1 MSLRDLLIDIEPL
14 RASRDFRAV
23 FIARTVSLFG
33 LGVATVALASQVYD
47 LSGSTLTV
55 AAVGMVM
62 SVSVLIGSLVGGV
75 LADRHDRRML
85 IVSARAAATLAFA
98 GLAVNAYQDSPKLW
112 AVFPWV
118 AWDGLASGVSITALM
133 AVAPTLVRRDQLPA
147 AGALLA
153 LTTEI
158 GSVVAPFLG
167 GMLLAAAGP
176 GTAFAVTAATTA
188 VTTLLVT
195 RLRPLP
201 PVFEEPEEDEPAEA
215 RDDRGAG
222 AGGGAEGPRSGA
234 DNSLLGA
241 VRYALRHRVVG
252 GLLLLGGATSLFG
265 VPVVLLPELVDVRYG
280 GGTVMLGLLYSAP
293 AVGAVL
299 TSATSGWIGRSR
311 RPGAVLIGAVLV
323 SGLAI
328 VGFGLSPSVVPAFLA
343 LAVAGAAGTVAAIL
357 DYALLQHHT
366 PDRLR
371 GRMSGFVTAQG
382 TTGEIGGEAEVA
394 LLARWFSPGGAA
406 VINGVICALA
416 AVAVALTV
424 PGLRNA
430 TLPDEDEGEEAADDS
445 EADPKADP
453 EADLKTDPG
462 ADPETDKDSAATAPP
477 TTAPSAAAAP
487 ATS

>member
-1 MSLRDLLIDIEPL
+1 MSLRDLLIDVEPL

-75 LADRHDRRML
+75 LADRYDRRTL
-85 IVSARAAATLAFA
+85 IVSARAAAALAFA
-98 GLAVNAYQDSPKLW
+98 GLAVNAYQDSPRLW

-118 AWDGLASGVSITALM
+118 AWDGLASGISVTALM

-147 AGALLA
+147 AGALLS

-201 PVFEEPEEDEPAEA
+201 PVHEEPDEDEAGE
-215 RDDRGAG
+215 DGSDEDRVGAG
-222 AGGGAEGPRSGA
+222 RSGP

-241 VRYALRHRVVG
+241 VRYAVRHRVVG

-280 GGTVMLGLLYSAP
+280 GGSVMLGLLYTAP

-299 TSATSGWIGRSR
+299 ASATSGWIGRTR

-328 VGFGLSPSVVPAFLA
+328 VGFGLSPSVGPAFLA

-382 TTGEIGGEAEVA
+382 TTGEIAGEAEVA
-394 LLARWFSPGGAA
+394 LIARWFNPGGAA
-406 VINGVICALA
+406 VINGIVCALA

-430 TLPDEDEGEEAADDS
+430 TLPDEDEGDAVDDGAA
-445 EADPKADP
+445 A
-453 EADLKTDPG
+453 
-462 ADPETDKDSAATAPP
+462 
-477 TTAPSAAAAP
+477 AAAAP
-487 ATS
+487 VTS

>member
-75 LADRHDRRML
+75 LADRYDRRTL
-85 IVSARAAATLAFA
+85 IVSARAAAALAFA

-147 AGALLA
+147 AGALLS

-201 PVFEEPEEDEPAEA
+201 PVFEEPDEDEAAEGGPDKA
-215 RDDRGAG
+215 GPGKDGPGKDGAG
-222 AGGGAEGPRSGA
+222 DRAGGGRRSGP

-252 GLLLLGGATSLFG
+252 GLLLLGSATSLFG

-371 GRMSGFVTAQG
+371 GRMSGFVTAQA

-394 LLARWFSPGGAA
+394 LLARWFNPGGAA
-406 VINGVICALA
+406 VINGVVCALA

-424 PGLRNA
+424 PGLREA
-430 TLPDEDEGEEAADDS
+430 TLPDEDEDEDEDDDPDAAED
-445 EADPKADP
+445 E
-453 EADLKTDPG
+453 
-462 ADPETDKDSAATAPP
+462 DSAAP
-477 TTAPSAAAAP
+477 AP